1 MVSFCLMRSGHS
13 VVRPILLFV
22 LAVFLVLPAFPGTI
36 FADED
41 AEKDTIVNEIV
52 RYVKNKNIKLSEDG
66 LRQMASTVYDE
77 SKLRD
82 VDYRLALAVIR
93 VESNFRQDAVSRRGA
108 RGLFQIKPALAKY
121 IAKDVGV
128 SYKSPKCL
136 DDPENNI
143 KLGVYHLSR
152 LMDDFE
158 STVTALH
165 AYNVGHNKVKKKL
178 FNYGE
183 SSSPFTKRVLKEYDR
198 NVEVLPDPE

>member
-1 MVSFCLMRSGHS
+1 MF
-13 VVRPILLFV
+13 LFV
-22 LAVFLVLPAFPGTI
+22 LVVFLVLPAFPGPI

-41 AEKDTIVNEIV
+41 AEKDSIVNEIV

-66 LRQMASTVYDE
+66 MRQMASTVYEE
-77 SKLRD
+77 SKLR
-82 VDYRLALAVIR
+82 
-93 VESNFRQDAVSRRGA
+93 ESNFRQDAVSRRGA
-108 RGLFQIKPALAKY
+108 RGLFQIKPVLAKY

-152 LMDDFE
+152 LMDDFQ

-183 SSSPFTKRVLKEYDR
+183 SSTPFTKRVLKEYER